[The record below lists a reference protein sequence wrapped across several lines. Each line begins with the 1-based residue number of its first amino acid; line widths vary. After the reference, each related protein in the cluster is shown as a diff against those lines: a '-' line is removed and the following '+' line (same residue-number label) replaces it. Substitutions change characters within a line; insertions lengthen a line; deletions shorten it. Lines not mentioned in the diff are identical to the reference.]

1 MSAHFLFRH
10 TSIYLFPWVK
20 REEPRKTVLNI
31 RPTTLGEVG
40 EGDLLEIEK
49 WECTT
54 RMGHN
59 YFDEWI
65 DCEQFVFEETFSK

>member
-1 MSAHFLFRH
+1 M
-10 TSIYLFPWVK
+10 
-20 REEPRKTVLNI
+20 NI
-31 RPTTLGEVG
+31 RPTALGEV
-40 EGDLLEIEK
+40 DLLEIEK
-49 WECTT
+49 CECTT